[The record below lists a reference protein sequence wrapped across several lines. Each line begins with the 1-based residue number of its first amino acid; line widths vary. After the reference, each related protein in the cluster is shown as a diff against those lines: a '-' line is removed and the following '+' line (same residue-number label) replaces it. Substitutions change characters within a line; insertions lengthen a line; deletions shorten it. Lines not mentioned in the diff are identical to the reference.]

1 MALPGCPY
9 PPTMDKN
16 GQIAVTAEFAM
27 HMAHVVGHV
36 GVAIGINPIVTL
48 EKQLLHMVW
57 NLVYSG

>member
-48 EKQLLHMVW
+48 EKQLLHMV
-57 NLVYSG
+57 